1 MHESGVRRPGRRS
14 TLAGVVVA
22 VLVVAAAAA
31 AGGYLLLRTRGTPQQ
46 TAASYLNGWQ
56 RGDYAAMDEV
66 SVNAPRSGLA
76 GPLRQADAELGI
88 RRIRL
93 VPGKVTTDGGS
104 ARARFTATP
113 DLAGGPAWT
122 YTGQLQLVQRNRR
135 RWGNWSPAPLYP
147 ALPAGD

>member
-1 MHESGVRRPGRRS
+1 MRESGIRRPRRRS

-22 VLVVAAAAA
+22 VLVVAAAVA

-76 GPLRQADAELGI
+76 GPLRQAGAELGI
-88 RRIRL
+88 RPIRL
-93 VPGKVTTDGGS
+93 VPRKGTTARRS
-104 ARARFTATP
+104 APARA
-113 DLAGGPAWT
+113 
-122 YTGQLQLVQRNRR
+122 
-135 RWGNWSPAPLYP
+135 PAP
-147 ALPAGD
+147 